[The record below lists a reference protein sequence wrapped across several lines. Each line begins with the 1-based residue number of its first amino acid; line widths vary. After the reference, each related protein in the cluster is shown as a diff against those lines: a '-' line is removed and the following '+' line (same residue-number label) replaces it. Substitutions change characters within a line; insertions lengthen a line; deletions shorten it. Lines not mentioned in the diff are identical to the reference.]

1 MSFTLR
7 TNNGTQYFLAFQSN
21 TDTIRKFKIKK
32 SFFFVCLSV
41 LTITVGSLCVHRKET
56 FDSNP
61 DLRTLCAYYKRIQS
75 TAGELFKKIHAERPL
90 RVYIGSSKCKQPA
103 GFVSTDK
110 DELDVAKP
118 TDYQKLFCPDSVDTF
133 LTEHTFEHITYSD
146 GKVAFRQILHYLK
159 PGGRFRIAVPN
170 DASRAG
176 QVFPESRAD
185 KYYGHVSAYGY
196 EYLKEVLEEV
206 GFTSVYRLE
215 EKLKLNETHDKI
227 ISTSWDRCDG
237 PIDRSLKYD
246 WRNEEALRK
255 IYPAAN
261 LYIRNEIGDM
271 TMTWYADESNNIM
284 TFNERENRRIPVQ
297 GSNVETLMHKVP
309 RILNNAEL
317 AEECKKSTRKNM
329 RSLGQKLVGAPPV
342 VSLIVDAFK
351 PTSPN

>member
-1 MSFTLR
+1 MQTYSL
-7 TNNGTQYFLAFQSN
+7 TQRYAGIFLPLN
-21 TDTIRKFKIKK
+21 PIMTTRRFKVTK
-32 SFFFVCLSV
+32 SFFFACLSV
-41 LTITVGSLCVHRKET
+41 LTITVGSLCVHRIEK

-61 DLRTLCAYYKRIQS
+61 DLRTLCAHYKRIQS

-110 DELDVAKP
+110 EELDVTKP

-185 KYYGHVSAYGY
+185 KFYGHVSAYGY
-196 EYLKEVLEEV
+196 EYLKQVLEEV

-215 EKLKLNETHDKI
+215 EQLKLNATHEKI
-227 ISTSWDRCDG
+227 VSTSWDRCDG
-237 PIDRSLKYD
+237 PVDRSLKYD

-255 IYPAAN
+255 IYPAAS
-261 LYIRNEIGDM
+261 LDIRNEIGDM
-271 TMTWYADESNNIM
+271 TMIWYADESNNIM
-284 TFNERENRRIPVQ
+284 TLNERENRHIQ

-309 RILNNAEL
+309 RILNDAKL
-317 AEECKKSTRKNM
+317 AEECEKSTRKNM
-329 RSLGQKLVGAPPV
+329 LSLGQKLVGAPPV

-351 PTSPN
+351 PTSSN

>member
-1 MSFTLR
+1 M
-7 TNNGTQYFLAFQSN
+7 
-21 TDTIRKFKIKK
+21 
-32 SFFFVCLSV
+32 CLSV

-185 KYYGHVSAYGY
+185 KFYGHVSAYGY

-255 IYPAAN
+255 IYPEAS
-261 LYIRNEIGDM
+261 LDIRNEIGDM
-271 TMTWYADESNNIM
+271 TMIWYADESNNIM
-284 TFNERENRRIPVQ
+284 TLNERENRRIQ

-309 RILNNAEL
+309 RILNDAKL
-317 AEECKKSTRKNM
+317 AEECEKSTRKNM
-329 RSLGQKLVGAPPV
+329 LSLGQKLVGAPPV

-351 PTSPN
+351 PTSSN

>member
-1 MSFTLR
+1 VSFTLR

-255 IYPAAN
+255 IYPAAS
-261 LYIRNEIGDM
+261 LDIRNEIGDM
-271 TMTWYADESNNIM
+271 TMIWYADESNNIM
-284 TFNERENRRIPVQ
+284 TLNERENRRIQ

-309 RILNNAEL
+309 RILNDAKL
-317 AEECKKSTRKNM
+317 AEECEKSTRKNM
-329 RSLGQKLVGAPPV
+329 LSLGQKLVGAPPV

-351 PTSPN
+351 PTSSN